1 MKLHVLLQPLLE
13 LKSSG
18 LNGRFWHNCW
28 SSAQEWGLDRLRHF
42 FVIAAFLG
50 RLFGQPQSVPLQ
62 PEGET
67 GVHWVILTAEH
78 RSQRPRPLYE
88 HCVSIKC
95 SAATGVTDTG
105 WVCSW
110 GWQQWRPVEYKHR
123 WEWEADHRRRGRG
136 GGEEEKEASLSL
148 DHMNVKINRSTC
160 GAAVCTVYTGLHSQP
175 LLECIDTL
183 CISTL

>member
-136 GGEEEKEASLSL
+136 GGGEEEASLSL

-175 LLECIDTL
+175 LLECTDTL
-183 CISTL
+183 CVSTL